1 MDVTSQDEGA
11 ERAQQLARLLETMA
25 TVLSDFN
32 EHLQAAEADPH
43 RRGQL
48 LEKFAAFIE
57 RADPTLR
64 EAAARLQGTR
74 IMPATGDEDCLA
86 APGDA

>member
-1 MDVTSQDEGA
+1 MDATPHDEA
-11 ERAQQLARLLETMA
+11 ADRARQLAQLLETMA

-43 RRGQL
+43 RRSQL
-48 LEKFAAFIE
+48 LEKFAEFIE

-64 EAAARLQGTR
+64 EAAARLHGAR
-74 IMPATGDEDCLA
+74 IVAGDDGSPDGA
-86 APGDA
+86 Q